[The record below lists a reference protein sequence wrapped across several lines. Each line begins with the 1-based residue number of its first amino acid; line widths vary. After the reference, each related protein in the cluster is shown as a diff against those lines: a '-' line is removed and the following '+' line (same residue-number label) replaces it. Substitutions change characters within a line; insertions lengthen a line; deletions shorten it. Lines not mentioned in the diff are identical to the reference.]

1 MAYGSGVGRQATAR
15 GRGRKRERSLK
26 AVRSDEG
33 RREEAIGGG
42 CERSSAEGGEEGR
55 RARGRRA
62 ETREEERVGKEK
74 GIHGSSTSTREGNCE
89 REENPLSLSF
99 GGGREKKPT
108 MRLFLQ
114 GKFFLTAN

>member
-89 REENPLSLSF
+89 REENPLSLFWRREGEKTNNASF
-99 GGGREKKPT
+99 FTGKV
-108 MRLFLQ
+108 LF
-114 GKFFLTAN
+114 NC